1 MPPPTNS
8 ELNAKR
14 EEHCFAVTSDRKY
27 YRVGGTFIK
36 RSLRPSEWQKHN
48 GYMYVPR
55 FGTERILNEGACLQ
69 FLAANTN
76 IPLPKLYAC
85 IEDDG
90 AAYLITKYIEGVNMN
105 DLDSEKKEIV
115 AKELQGHMETLKELK
130 SNVWGGPGGVVLPP
144 YRIMRHSDGRPWRMQ
159 DRDSKDLVFCHN
171 DLSANNIIVDPHTLK
186 INAIIDW
193 EYGGFYPAEFEWHFY
208 QRQKS
213 GPSVAQEGE
222 LDDEDVLKDIMSRER
237 KG

>member
-1 MPPPTNS
+1 
-8 ELNAKR
+8 
-14 EEHCFAVTSDRKY
+14 
-27 YRVGGTFIK
+27 
-36 RSLRPSEWQKHN
+36 
-48 GYMYVPR
+48 MYVPR

-130 SNVWGGPGGVVLPP
+130 SNVWGGPGGVVYRPLPINVILWMLISDRSCHHIESCDIQMEGLGEC
-144 YRIMRHSDGRPWRMQ
+144 RIETLRT
-159 DRDSKDLVFCHN
+159 
-171 DLSANNIIVDPHTLK
+171 LSFATMT
-186 INAIIDW
+186 
-193 EYGGFYPAEFEWHFY
+193 Y
-208 QRQKS
+208 QRTIS
-213 GPSVAQEGE
+213 
-222 LDDEDVLKDIMSRER
+222 LLIHIH
-237 KG
+237 